1 MRFPWLKNS
10 KNKTKVG
17 IFITNQRIDICALS
31 ADRSQLALLDSEH
44 LILPTLAVT
53 LSTLISKHKLQDSHC
68 HVVLSSELYQQQQ
81 IDKPKVADEEIASS
95 LPFIAKGY
103 ISEAIETVVF
113 DYFLVPNQAKINLVY
128 CKKSLVTDIVAA
140 MKLAKVTLDCIG
152 IEELATTNLFSL
164 HAVSPQSAAEHSR
177 LNSAQM
183 LISQQDFQE
192 VSLTIIYDN
201 QLYFSRR
208 LRGFSRL
215 RELPAEQLDS
225 SSLLD
230 SFSLEIQRSADFVV
244 SQLKIPEVKNINV
257 ALPSASL
264 DALIARLQ
272 DNFTIPLSRLQNSY
286 LSDDIDVGFFPVI
299 GAALEG
305 L

>member
-1 MRFPWLKNS
+1 
-10 KNKTKVG
+10 
-17 IFITNQRIDICALS
+17 
-31 ADRSQLALLDSEH
+31 
-44 LILPTLAVT
+44 
-53 LSTLISKHKLQDSHC
+53 
-68 HVVLSSELYQQQQ
+68 
-81 IDKPKVADEEIASS
+81 
-95 LPFIAKGY
+95 
-103 ISEAIETVVF
+103 
-113 DYFLVPNQAKINLVY
+113 
-128 CKKSLVTDIVAA
+128 